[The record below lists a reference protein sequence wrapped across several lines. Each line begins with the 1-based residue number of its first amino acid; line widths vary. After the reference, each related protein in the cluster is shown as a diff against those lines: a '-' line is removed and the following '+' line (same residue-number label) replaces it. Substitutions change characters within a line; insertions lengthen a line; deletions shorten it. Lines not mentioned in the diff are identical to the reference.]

1 MPDRDPFE
9 AEVDVWMKRFAQVD
23 QVPRLPDANSLWI
36 KAKLMQ
42 SAIAAERAALPVTR
56 FQIVAYAIVAA
67 AWAALVTWKW
77 TALQAWINSLSP
89 THIVLAGAGAQAAT
103 SLSLTFLM
111 ALIALASVTVMLAFH
126 TILAED

>member
-9 AEVDVWMKRFAQVD
+9 AEVDVWMKQFALVD
-23 QVPRLPDANSLWI
+23 QVPRLPDANTLWI

-42 SAIAAERAALPVTR
+42 STVAAERAALPLTR
-56 FQIVAYAIVAA
+56 FQVVAYAIVAA
-67 AWAALVTWKW
+67 AWASLVTWKW

-89 THIVLAGAGAQAAT
+89 TRIVLASAGAQAAT